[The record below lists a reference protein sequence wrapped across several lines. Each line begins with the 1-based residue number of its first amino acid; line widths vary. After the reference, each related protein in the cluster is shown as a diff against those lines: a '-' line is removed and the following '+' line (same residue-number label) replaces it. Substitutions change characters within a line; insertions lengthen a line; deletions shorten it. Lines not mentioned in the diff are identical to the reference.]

1 MALFHWRRR
10 DRSQA
15 VTVQTASR
23 SWGAGLP
30 QGAGERELYR
40 ALRQNVPIIDASL
53 YKLRRLLGD
62 FHVTCRDSRAQEGLE
77 EFLDTVQVN
86 GAGAGAGEFLGI
98 YFEELLTYGTAVGE
112 MVLRGG
118 KIGALYNAGLDQLDL
133 EEDGPL
139 GVKVWV
145 REQGGRRECPF
156 PKLLLGKKRVPLPQ
170 AAAGFCLE
178 PRGGEALGHLGAA
191 GAALRQRGAAAD
203 L

>member
-1 MALFHWRRR
+1 MFHWRRR

-145 REQGGRRECPF
+145 REQGG
-156 PKLLLGKKRVPLPQ
+156 KKGVPLPQ
-170 AAAGFCLE
+170 AAAGLCLE
-178 PRGGEALGHLGAA
+178 PGGGEALGHLGAA

>member
-30 QGAGERELYR
+30 QGRGERELYR

-145 REQGGRRECPF
+145 REQGG
-156 PKLLLGKKRVPLPQ
+156 KKGVPLPQ
-170 AAAGFCLE
+170 AAAGLCLE
-178 PRGGEALGHLGAA
+178 PGGGEALGHLGAA

>member
-145 REQGGRRECPF
+145 REQGG
-156 PKLLLGKKRVPLPQ
+156 KKGVPLPQ
-170 AAAGFCLE
+170 AAAGLCLE
-178 PRGGEALGHLGAA
+178 PGGGEALGHLGAA

>member
-1 MALFHWRRR
+1 
-10 DRSQA
+10 

-118 KIGALYNAGLDQLDL
+118 KIGALYNAGLD
-133 EEDGPL
+133 
-139 GVKVWV
+139 
-145 REQGGRRECPF
+145 
-156 PKLLLGKKRVPLPQ
+156 
-170 AAAGFCLE
+170 
-178 PRGGEALGHLGAA
+178 
-191 GAALRQRGAAAD
+191 
-203 L
+203 